1 MIQRRLLPECCGVHQ
16 LEELLEVDV
25 SAVVLVNLLLE
36 SVHFVVRGIQPAGGR
51 RENEE
56 GLLQKKPDGVFSL
69 MTNPP
74 AASVITHHFA

>member
-36 SVHFVVRGIQPAGGR
+36 SVHFVVRGIQPAGG
-51 RENEE
+51 E
-56 GLLQKKPDGVFSL
+56 
-69 MTNPP
+69 
-74 AASVITHHFA
+74 